1 MTLTDQTAVVTGSAR
16 GIGREIAE
24 KLAASGAAITVVDID
39 QGSAEKTAA
48 EIADKYSVKTL
59 AFGCDVSSMDQAAEV
74 VDSVIKEQGR
84 LDILVNNAGITRDS
98 LIMRMKPEDWEL
110 VLRVNLTGSFN
121 FIRSASRQMT
131 RQRAGSI
138 VNIASVVGLM
148 GNPGQANY
156 SASKAGLIG
165 LTKTAAKEFAPRG
178 VRVNAVAPGFI
189 ETEMTANL
197 DDAIKSEWHKIIPLG
212 RSGFPED
219 VAKAVLFLA
228 GPDSSYIT
236 GQVLQIDGG
245 MIMS

>member
-16 GIGREIAE
+16 GIGKKIAE
-24 KLAASGAAITVVDID
+24 KLAAAGAAIAVVDID
-39 QGSAEKTAA
+39 QVSAEKTAA
-48 EIADKYSVKTL
+48 EIAEKHSVRTL
-59 AFGCDVSSMDQAAEV
+59 AYGCDVSAMDQVAGVIDA
-74 VDSVIKEQGR
+74 VIKEQGR

-131 RQRAGSI
+131 RQREGSI
-138 VNIASVVGLM
+138 INIASVVGLM

-165 LTKTAAKEFAPRG
+165 LTKTAAKEFAPRN

-189 ETEMTANL
+189 ETEMTAGL
-197 DDAIKSEWHKIIPLG
+197 DEAIKSEWHKIIPLA

-236 GQVLQIDGG
+236 GQVLKVDGG